1 MSGVRSAA
9 AVSAALACLVSL
21 AATDVHAA
29 PQGHVGVRLAPCG
42 VGEDGAFWQDTRFC
56 GGLTADLLFLRERN
70 SDFGVGP
77 YVEISS
83 AGFWDARY
91 GGGLSLLS
99 PLHPDFPLVISVGA
113 YGHETRA
120 LALGGSVFFGMRSYN
135 FHGNYNL
142 SFGLFG
148 SVTRDVGA
156 SDSLLTA
163 LGVELDG
170 FLIAAPFLLAFE
182 ALR

>member
-1 MSGVRSAA
+1 LIAA
-9 AVSAALACLVSL
+9 RLFGAALACLL
-21 AATDVHAA
+21 APAFVHAE

-42 VGEDGAFWQDTRFC
+42 VGEDGAFWQHTRFC
-56 GGLTADLLFLRERN
+56 GGLTADLLLLRERN
-70 SDFGVGP
+70 TDFGLGP

-83 AGFWDARY
+83 AGVWDVRY
-91 GGGLSLLS
+91 GGGLSLLA
-99 PLHPDFPLVISVGA
+99 PVHPDFPLVVSAGA

-120 LALGGSVFFGMRSYN
+120 VALGGSLFFGMRSYN

-142 SFGLFG
+142 TLGLFG
-148 SVTRDVGA
+148 SVTRDLGA
-156 SDSLLTA
+156 SEEMLTA

>member
-1 MSGVRSAA
+1 MKRARLFG
-9 AVSAALACLVSL
+9 AALAGLGAL
-21 AATDVHAA
+21 IPARAHAD

-56 GGLTADLLFLRERN
+56 GGVTADLLFLRKRN
-70 SDFGVGP
+70 TDLGLGP
-77 YVEISS
+77 FVEVST

-91 GGGLSLLS
+91 GGGLSLLA
-99 PLHPDFPLVISVGA
+99 PLHPDFPVVVSLGA

-120 LALGGSVFFGMRSYN
+120 LAVGGSAFFGMRSYN

-142 SFGLFG
+142 TLGLFG
-148 SVTRDVGA
+148 SFTRDLGA
-156 SDSLLTA
+156 TESTLTT
-163 LGVELDG
+163 LGIELDG
-170 FLIAAPFLLAFE
+170 FFLAAPFLLAIE

>member
-1 MSGVRSAA
+1 MSRARLFG
-9 AVSAALACLVSL
+9 AALTCLSAL
-21 AATDVHAA
+21 APERLHAE
-29 PQGHVGVRLAPCG
+29 PQGHVAARVAPCG
-42 VGEDGAFWQDTRFC
+42 VDEDGGFWQDTRFC
-56 GGLTADLLFLRERN
+56 TGLTADLLFLRERN
-70 SDFGVGP
+70 SDFGLGP
-77 YVEISS
+77 YVEVST

-91 GGGLSLLS
+91 GGGVSLLAPVS
-99 PLHPDFPLVISVGA
+99 EDFPLVVSLGA

-120 LALGGSVFFGMRSYN
+120 LALGGSLFFGMRSYN

-142 SFGLFG
+142 TLGLFG
-148 SVTRDVGA
+148 SVTRDLGA

-163 LGVELDG
+163 LGVEIDG